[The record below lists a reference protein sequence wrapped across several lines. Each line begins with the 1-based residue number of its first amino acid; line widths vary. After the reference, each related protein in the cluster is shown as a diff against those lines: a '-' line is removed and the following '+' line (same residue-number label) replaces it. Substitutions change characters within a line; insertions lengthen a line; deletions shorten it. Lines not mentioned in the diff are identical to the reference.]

1 MRSIRKNISSLVYF
15 FINSFVLRLPS
26 RSLRRLV
33 LSKCLGRL
41 GKNSSFLRFV
51 EIRNGRNISIG
62 NHTVINQRVLLD
74 GRGGKLIIG
83 ENVDIA
89 QDTNIWTLGHDPHG
103 DYHEPKGGNVTIEDY
118 VWIASRVTILPNIII
133 GRGAVVAA
141 NSVVTKDVP
150 AMAIVAGAPA
160 KIVGT
165 RKSKLLYNL
174 DYKPWLR

>member
-1 MRSIRKNISSLVYF
+1 MRSIKKNISSLVYF
-15 FINSFVLRLPS
+15 FLNSFVLRFPS
-26 RSLRRLV
+26 RTLRRLV
-33 LSKCLGRL
+33 LSKCLGHL
-41 GKNSSFLRFV
+41 GKDSSFLRFV

-62 NHTVINQRVLLD
+62 SHTVINQRVLLD
-74 GRGGKLIIG
+74 GRGGKLTIG

-103 DYHEPKGGNVTIEDY
+103 DYHESKGGNVTIEDY

-141 NSVVTKDVP
+141 NSVVTKSVP
-150 AMAIVAGAPA
+150 AMAIVAGSPA

-174 DYKPWLR
+174 DYRPWLR